1 MPKTPLSLDDAE
13 VQLLLRSLDHCLAT
27 CTTKATSSGPCG
39 DCEEAKKLRQK
50 LADTLNP

>member
-1 MPKTPLSLDDAE
+1 MPQKTLSLDDTE

-27 CTTKATSSGPCG
+27 CTAKTASSGPCG

-50 LADTLNP
+50 LADTLTP